1 MELQEEKQTNEKQRR
16 FGLELLDFVKILLV
30 CFIVAFG
37 IKTFIARPVF
47 VEGSSM
53 YPTLQDGEFGF
64 TNLLGLSF
72 EGVNRGDIV
81 IVEEGDEYWVKRVI
95 GLPNETIECR
105 DNVVYINGEA
115 LDEPYLDSD
124 YVHDIE
130 NNQGYFTSD
139 FEAIELG
146 SDEYFVM
153 GDNRVVSADSRVVGP
168 FSRSQIEALM
178 RRAMSA
184 LRRLSPISFLTEN
197 LYPSNSSLTLR

>member
-1 MELQEEKQTNEKQRR
+1 MSIVRMKNMELQEEKQTNEKQRR

-95 GLPNETIECR
+95 GLTK
-105 DNVVYINGEA
+105 A
-115 LDEPYLDSD
+115 LAKE
-124 YVHDIE
+124 
-130 NNQGYFTSD
+130 
-139 FEAIELG
+139 
-146 SDEYFVM
+146 
-153 GDNRVVSADSRVVGP
+153 VGP
-168 FSRSQIEALM
+168 SGITVNCVAPGVIATDMNAHLTQEDLDAL
-178 RRAMSA
+178 AA
-184 LRRLSPISFLTEN
+184 RLSRWRE
-197 LYPSNSSLTLR
+197 

>member
-64 TNLLGLSF
+64 TNLLGLSL

-105 DNVVYINGEA
+105 DNVVYINGET

-139 FEAIELG
+139 F
-146 SDEYFVM
+146 
-153 GDNRVVSADSRVVGP
+153 
-168 FSRSQIEALM
+168 
-178 RRAMSA
+178 
-184 LRRLSPISFLTEN
+184 
-197 LYPSNSSLTLR
+197 

>member
-95 GLPNETIECR
+95 ACP
-105 DNVVYINGEA
+105 
-115 LDEPYLDSD
+115 
-124 YVHDIE
+124 
-130 NNQGYFTSD
+130 
-139 FEAIELG
+139 
-146 SDEYFVM
+146 
-153 GDNRVVSADSRVVGP
+153 
-168 FSRSQIEALM
+168 M
-178 RRAMSA
+178 RRSNAGTMSSTSTERRWMNHIWTA
-184 LRRLSPISFLTEN
+184 IMCMTSKIIRDISPVTLRR
-197 LYPSNSSLTLR
+197 SSWAAMNTS

>member
-64 TNLLGLSF
+64 TNLLGLSL

-95 GLPNETIECR
+95 GVPNETIECR

-168 FSRSQIEALM
+168 FSRSQIVGKGVLVLM
-178 RRAMSA
+178 P
-184 LRRLSPISFLTEN
+184 LDQIGYKN
-197 LYPSNSSLTLR
+197 Q

>member
-47 VEGSSM
+47 VQGSSM

-64 TNLLGLSF
+64 TNLLGLSL

-115 LDEPYLDSD
+115 LDEP
-124 YVHDIE
+124 
-130 NNQGYFTSD
+130 
-139 FEAIELG
+139 
-146 SDEYFVM
+146 
-153 GDNRVVSADSRVVGP
+153 
-168 FSRSQIEALM
+168 
-178 RRAMSA
+178 
-184 LRRLSPISFLTEN
+184 
-197 LYPSNSSLTLR
+197 

>member
-37 IKTFIARPVF
+37 IKTFISRPVF

-115 LDEPYLDSD
+115 LDEPYLD
-124 YVHDIE
+124 
-130 NNQGYFTSD
+130 
-139 FEAIELG
+139 
-146 SDEYFVM
+146 
-153 GDNRVVSADSRVVGP
+153 
-168 FSRSQIEALM
+168 
-178 RRAMSA
+178 
-184 LRRLSPISFLTEN
+184 LSLIHI
-197 LYPSNSSLTLR
+197 